1 MRPLVNPGMPTPLGF
16 AYYLPNLSTGR
27 AVEFD
32 DCQQMTGRM
41 IDYKDRYWKTLSNL
55 DIQRFFIR
63 QLWEQAERQVAAA
76 GDRPIRWYFSERK
89 AADFVRDLFEGDP
102 IRGRIEIV
110 HVPMPESAR

>member
-1 MRPLVNPGMPTPLGF
+1 MRPLVNPGMPTQLGF
-16 AYYLPNLSTGR
+16 AYYLPNLSTGKGSR
-27 AVEFD
+27 IRRLSAD
-32 DCQQMTGRM
+32 DRQNDC
-41 IDYKDRYWKTLSNL
+41 YKDRYWKTLSNL

-63 QLWEQAERQVAAA
+63 QLLEQAERQVAAA

-89 AADFVRDLFEGDP
+89 VADFVRDLFEGDP